1 MPHSLRL
8 PFLCVCLALLPGCAT
23 DFIDDYK
30 IPAIESYWKA
40 PDKPVADLAP
50 FHVNGAHVHLAL
62 KHDGYKFFTL
72 SATCV
77 IGDPTVEVLLLDAR
91 IDKLPG
97 AKLDS
102 PRIFKCSRPLGKGS
116 LLVGEEPVS
125 TKLPTSD
132 LLALTV
138 EAPHTLQG
146 SLTVRVTR
154 QGTVVEQT
162 VPVCFKRIRRTY
174 TTMR

>member
-1 MPHSLRL
+1 MPPLPRL
-8 PFLCVCLALLPGCAT
+8 LFLCLCLALLPGCAT

-30 IPAIESYWKA
+30 IPDLESYWEA
-40 PDKPVADLAP
+40 PESLAPELAP
-50 FHVNGAHVHLAL
+50 FRVNGAHVHLAL

-72 SATCV
+72 TATCV
-77 IGDPTVEVLLLDAR
+77 IDDPTVEVLLLDAR

-102 PRIFKCSRPLGKGS
+102 PRTFKCNRPLGKGS
-116 LLVGEEPVS
+116 HLIGEERVS

-132 LLALTV
+132 LLALTL

-154 QGTVVEQT
+154 QGTVTEKT

-174 TTMR
+174 SVMR